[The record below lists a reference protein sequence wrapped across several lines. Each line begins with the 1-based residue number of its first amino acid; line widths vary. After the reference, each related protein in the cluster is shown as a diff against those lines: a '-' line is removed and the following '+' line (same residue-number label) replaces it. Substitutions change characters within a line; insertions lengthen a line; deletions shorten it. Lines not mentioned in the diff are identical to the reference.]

1 MALNK
6 SNVYGRFGGVT
17 RSNYYS
23 PPPSIPYDIKSPPVV
38 FRQQDKDYIEAF
50 KEHANFIGENVSNIL
65 LRVNTVSIPD
75 GGDDVD
81 TFVMTTSGK
90 PEDMIEYTSNNNTL
104 TLNTG
109 RIEGGIID

>member
-6 SNVYGRFGGVT
+6 SNAYGRYGGVT

-38 FRQQDKDYIEAF
+38 FRQQDKDFIESFRDQAT
-50 KEHANFIGENVSNIL
+50 FIGENVSNIL
-65 LRVNTVSIPD
+65 LRVNTASIPD
-75 GGDDVD
+75 GGDNVD

-90 PEDMIEYTSNNNTL
+90 PEDMIEYTSDSNTL
-104 TLNTG
+104 TLNSG
-109 RIEGGIID
+109 RIDGGII